1 MSAKKAGM
9 VTRKK
14 VKTPLRERAQVSA
27 PKVGVSITKV
37 LLVCFVMMAGFTAYG
52 SFKAIDTV
60 LSVPVEEVK
69 VSGQLQFQDQLDIK
83 TVINRYTDN
92 GFVQVDLEKLHHEL
106 VALPWMNSVSI
117 KRELPN
123 GLLIELHEEKAAAF
137 WNNDALINQQG
148 KVFTPEVLPV
158 IEGLPIFSGKNHQ
171 QVLSLYSKVQALLP
185 ETQKPVRELHINH
198 RNTVQVVLAN
208 EIILVMQLKNIDQQV
223 THWMQLSSNL
233 AAEKI
238 QNMKKVDLR
247 YSNGAAVEWKEQLAL
262 AATDKR
268 GGHY

>member
-1 MSAKKAGM
+1 M

-14 VKTPLRERAQVSA
+14 VKTPLRERAHVSV
-27 PKVGVSITKV
+27 PKFTISITKV
-37 LLVCFVMMAGFTAYG
+37 LLLCFVMMAGFTAYG

-69 VSGQLQFQDQLDIK
+69 VSGELQFQDQLDIK

-106 VALPWMNSVSI
+106 VALPWLNSVSI

-123 GLLIELHEEKAAAF
+123 GLMIELHEEKAAAY
-137 WNNDALINQQG
+137 WNKDALINQQG
-148 KVFTPEVLPV
+148 QIFKPEELPA
-158 IEGLPIFSGKNHQ
+158 IDGLPIFSGKNHQ
-171 QVLSLYSKVQALLP
+171 QVLQLYSKVQSLLP
-185 ETQKPVRELHINH
+185 EAQKPVRELHINH

-208 EIILVMQLKNIDQQV
+208 HVILVMQLKDIDTQIV
-223 THWMQLSSNL
+223 TWKQLSANL
-233 AAEKI
+233 ADDKV
-238 QNMKKVDLR
+238 QMMKKVDLR